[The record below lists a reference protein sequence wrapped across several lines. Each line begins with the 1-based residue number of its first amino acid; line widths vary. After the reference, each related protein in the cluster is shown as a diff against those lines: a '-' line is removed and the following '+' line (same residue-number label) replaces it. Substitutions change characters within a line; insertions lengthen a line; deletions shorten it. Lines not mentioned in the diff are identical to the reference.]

1 MFMNSSA
8 IPNSS
13 WHLAAGCA
21 ATLLAVWVAAS
32 QPLLPAAKNP
42 TPALA
47 GETESLNRV
56 RTLLADKLHPLTW
69 VFTGDSITHG
79 AKHTHGCRTYVEH
92 FAERVRWELG
102 RGQDIVINTGISG
115 DKADGILRDFEWRIG
130 RFKPDVVSIMIG
142 MNDCTRGPEKREE
155 FRNNLRQLIRQ
166 TRALGAVPVL
176 HTQNMT
182 EPSAAKERGDLP
194 AYVTIVAEVA
204 REQKTV
210 LVDHWQHWQTACK
223 DPQALKQWLNDP
235 IHPNARGHREFA
247 ILTFQVLGVYST
259 NSPTCQPTPPVF
271 Q

>member
-1 MFMNSSA
+1 MVSV
-8 IPNSS
+8 
-13 WHLAAGCA
+13 AAGQP
-21 ATLLAVWVAAS
+21 ATTN
-32 QPLLPAAKNP
+32 PPPAA
-42 TPALA
+42 PA
-47 GETESLNRV
+47 ETASLGRI
-56 RTLLADKLHPLTW
+56 RTLLADKSHPLTW

-102 RGQDIVINTGISG
+102 RVQDVVINTGISG
-115 DKADGILRDFEWRIG
+115 DKADGILRTFDWRVG

-142 MNDCTRGPEKREE
+142 MNDCTRSPEKREE

-176 HTQNMT
+176 HTQNIT

-194 AYVTIVAEVA
+194 AYAAIVAEVA
-204 REQKTV
+204 AEQKTV
-210 LVDHWQHWQTACK
+210 LVDHWQHWQAACK
-223 DPQALKQWLNDP
+223 DPQVLKQWLNDP

-247 ILTFQVLGVYST
+247 ILTFHALGIYAT
-259 NSPTCQPTPPVF
+259 NSPTCQPTPPAF